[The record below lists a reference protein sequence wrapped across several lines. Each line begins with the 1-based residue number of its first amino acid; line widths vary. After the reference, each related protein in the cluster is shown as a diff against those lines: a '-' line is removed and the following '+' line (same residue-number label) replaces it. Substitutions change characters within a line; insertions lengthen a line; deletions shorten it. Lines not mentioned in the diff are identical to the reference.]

1 MDQIQNSQEKAAII
15 KEWIDPEERVTV
27 EFDDQDDL
35 SAEVTGCNEQ
45 LVFLSLDTDVPHIR
59 QQISVPF
66 SDVELSEDHVHYT
79 RDPDRPLK
87 RKRLM
92 LTIRGNRPAVVY

>member
-1 MDQIQNSQEKAAII
+1 MNPVRNSQEKAAII
-15 KEWIDPEERVTV
+15 KEWIDPAERVTV

-45 LVFLSLDTDVPHIR
+45 LVFLSLDTDVPHMR
-59 QQISVPF
+59 QHISVPY
-66 SDVELSEDHVHYT
+66 SDVELSEDFSHYT
-79 RDPDRPLK
+79 RDPGRPLK